1 MNSLKMEEIK
11 IKIGL
16 DANRIPETMR
26 WSASENQNESEIK
39 ALMLSVWD
47 KAEGNTMRIDLWNK
61 EMSVDEMKQFVH
73 QSLLTMADTF
83 ERATGDKTMGATMRD
98 FCDYFAEKMN
108 LQSPMGNR

>member
-1 MNSLKMEEIK
+1 MSNITEEIN
-11 IKIGL
+11 IKIEL
-16 DANRIPETMR
+16 DANRIPENLS
-26 WSASENQNESEIK
+26 WQASENGTRSDIK

-73 QSLLTMADTF
+73 QSLLTMADSF
-83 ERATGDKTMGATMRD
+83 ERAMGDTTMGATMRD

-108 LQSPMGNR
+108 LRSPMGNR